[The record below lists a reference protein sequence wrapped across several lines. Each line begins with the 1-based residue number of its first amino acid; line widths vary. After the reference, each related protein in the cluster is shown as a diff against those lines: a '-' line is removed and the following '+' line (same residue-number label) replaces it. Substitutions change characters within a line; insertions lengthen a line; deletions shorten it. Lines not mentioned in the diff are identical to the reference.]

1 MLARTPTGIAGLAM
15 LVLGLAPAF
24 AEDAPTLADLGK
36 NAELAAAFKAMAGET
51 EMPDWL
57 EQPIV
62 TTPTATASFDGK
74 PWQVM
79 YGCKQHDC
87 AAHRIAVIYSAEAGK
102 MYGVVSDTSEN
113 GEEETLHWLNIGGG
127 PESIDGRTILY
138 AALTGSLANHP
149 GAFDY
154 SAD

>member
-1 MLARTPTGIAGLAM
+1 MLVKKPAGIAGFAI
-15 LVLGLAPAF
+15 VLGLAPAF
-24 AEDAPTLADLGK
+24 AEDAPTLADLR
-36 NAELAAAFKAMAGET
+36 NDAALTAAFEAMAGET
-51 EMPDWL
+51 PMPDWL

-62 TTPTATASFDGK
+62 TTPTAKASFDGK
-74 PWQVM
+74 SWLVM

-102 MYGVVSDTSEN
+102 MHGVLSDTSEN
-113 GEEETLHWLNIGGG
+113 GDEEALRWLNIGGG

-149 GAFDY
+149 GDFDY
-154 SAD
+154 NPD